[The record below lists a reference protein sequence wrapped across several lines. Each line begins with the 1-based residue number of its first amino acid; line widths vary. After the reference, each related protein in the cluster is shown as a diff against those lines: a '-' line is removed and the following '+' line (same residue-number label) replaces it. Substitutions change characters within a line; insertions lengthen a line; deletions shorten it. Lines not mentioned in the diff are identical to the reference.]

1 MRPPDQV
8 ARELAHEWLAKAD
21 VDLSA
26 ASALLSA
33 GDLSDVVAFHA
44 QQVAEKALKAFLVWH
59 QIEFPKT
66 HDIER
71 LLELCAS
78 IDPEVAEALASA
90 VELTPYGV
98 EYRYPGEYPPVSEE
112 AAELSVAMAQL
123 VMGEVAKRL
132 SDTPGR

>member
-26 ASALLSA
+26 ASALHSA
-33 GDLSDVVAFHA
+33 GDLTDVVAFHA
-44 QQVAEKALKAFLVWH
+44 QQVVEKALKAFLVWH

-78 IDPEVAEALASA
+78 IDPEAAEVLASA
-90 VELTPYGV
+90 AELTPYGV
-98 EYRYPGEYPPVSEE
+98 EYRYPGEYPPVSEA
-112 AAELSVAMAQL
+112 AAELSLATAQL
-123 VMGEVAKRL
+123 VVGEVAKRL
-132 SDTPGR
+132 SGTAGR